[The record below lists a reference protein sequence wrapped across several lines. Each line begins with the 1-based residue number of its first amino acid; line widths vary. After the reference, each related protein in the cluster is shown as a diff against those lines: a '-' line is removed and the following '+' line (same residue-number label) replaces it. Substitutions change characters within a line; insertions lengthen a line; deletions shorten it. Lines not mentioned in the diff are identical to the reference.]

1 MALWKARSL
10 TPEQKVQIIEE
21 ESEEAKSLQTEE
33 SGTFLGVED
42 ATMSEVYSAVLPV
55 PVISL
60 CLSFSFAHAPFFCV
74 LHTDLLGHMY
84 LHPSMDIFIVFYG
97 GFYAFILGICL
108 YLTMETVL
116 LIILD

>member
-60 CLSFSFAHAPFFCV
+60 CLSLLLMLPFSVCCIQICWGTCTCIHLWTFSLFSMVVFM
-74 LHTDLLGHMY
+74 LL
-84 LHPSMDIFIVFYG
+84 F
-97 GFYAFILGICL
+97 
-108 YLTMETVL
+108 
-116 LIILD
+116 